1 MASKIIFDES
11 EAERAKDHYAETLVR
26 MSLSE
31 LLYHVLTRDE
41 SSFQRV
47 GREPHRLTDAAA
59 RQRSKAGN
67 CSYGRQSAR

>member
-41 SSFQRV
+41 SSSACWR
-47 GREPHRLTDAAA
+47 RAA
-59 RQRSKAGN
+59 STH
-67 CSYGRQSAR
+67 

>member
-11 EAERAKDHYAETLVR
+11 EAEQAKDYYAETLAR

-41 SSFQRV
+41 SPFQRV
-47 GREPHRLTDAAA
+47 G
-59 RQRSKAGN
+59 
-67 CSYGRQSAR
+67 